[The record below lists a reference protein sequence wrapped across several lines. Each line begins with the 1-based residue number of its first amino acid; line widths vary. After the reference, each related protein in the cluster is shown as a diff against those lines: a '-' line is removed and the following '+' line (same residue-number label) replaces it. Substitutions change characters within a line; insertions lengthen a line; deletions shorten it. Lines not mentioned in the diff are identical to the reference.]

1 MKKTSF
7 TPVVFL
13 TLAGLN
19 GCPHESDPSVA
30 RSTLRI
36 EVAKRGDL
44 QLPTGLLKQTIYI
57 DKPALC
63 PCDPNT
69 EGNLFVLDAEGRSAT
84 QVNVQYGR
92 ARVPSSKSATAS
104 SPATRSS
111 SATCM
116 RMTHIILLSTSS
128 EHLQNRLALVD
139 PASSETAWPLRPF

>member
-19 GCPHESDPSVA
+19 GCLHESDPSVA

-84 QVNVQYGR
+84 QVNVQYGQSAGTLVEVR
-92 ARVPSSKSATAS
+92 DGIKPGDKVIISDTYAYDSYCSARQANIC
-104 SPATRSS
+104 R
-111 SATCM
+111 
-116 RMTHIILLSTSS
+116 I
-128 EHLQNRLALVD
+128 D
-139 PASSETAWPLRPF
+139 LR